1 MSGLHFFALI
11 SRMKYIQRWGLMRN
25 VVQENVQEHSHMVA
39 VLAHALAVIRR
50 DVLGQPADPNACAAA
65 ALFHDASEIMT
76 GDLPTP
82 VKYFNPSIMR
92 DYKEVERLSKKQLMT
107 YLPKGMQETYRPL
120 VFEETD
126 EDVMI
131 LVKAADKLAAYI
143 KCVEE
148 LKTGNNEF
156 KKASEQV
163 YETLKTWNYRNWT
176 IFFSTFCQAL
186 ACPWMSSN
194 NLLWGL

>member
-1 MSGLHFFALI
+1 MGGLHFFALI

-25 VVQENVQEHSHMVA
+25 GVQENVMEHSHMVA
-39 VLAHALAVIRR
+39 VLAHALAVIRS
-50 DVLGQPADPNACAAA
+50 DILGKSADPNACAVA

-107 YLPKGMQETYRPL
+107 YLPDEMQETFRPL

-126 EDVMI
+126 EDVRV

-148 LKTGNNEF
+148 LKTGNTEF
-156 KKASEQV
+156 KKAGEQV
-163 YETLKTWNYRNWT
+163 YDNLKSMDLPEIDY
-176 IFFSTFCQAL
+176 FLVHFMPSFSLSLDEQE
-186 ACPWMSSN
+186 
-194 NLLWGL
+194 